1 MKQSYKIYINDI
13 VVILAQHKQ
22 VFNIPKN
29 LKDCLIYN
37 CNKEVDLI
45 KLITAVEIQSIKN
58 NLIIL
63 ANDLEWLKQ
72 AFFSEF
78 KIIKAGGGLVIN
90 ENKEYLL
97 MYRNGKWDLPKGKI
111 ELEEKVKLGACR
123 EIEEETGVKV
133 ESVTKKIGKTY
144 HTYKLKDK
152 WMLKETTWYLMM
164 GSSKSKLKPQK
175 EENIEQVGW
184 YTKLEAK
191 KMIAKN
197 SYPSIVD
204 VFALNI

>member
-1 MKQSYKIYINDI
+1 M
-13 VVILAQHKQ
+13 
-22 VFNIPKN
+22 
-29 LKDCLIYN
+29 IYN
-37 CNKEVDLI
+37 CNKVEELK
-45 KLITAVEIQSIKN
+45 KLIIAVEIQSIKN

-63 ANDLEWLKQ
+63 ANDLDWLKQ

-97 MYRNGKWDLPKGKI
+97 MFRNGKWDLPKGKI
-111 ELEEKVKLGACR
+111 ETDEKVKEGACR

-133 ESVTKKIGKTY
+133 LSVTKKAGKTY

-152 WMLKETTWYLMM
+152 WMLKETTWYIMT
-164 GSSKSKLKPQK
+164 GDIKSKLKPQK

-184 YTKLEAK
+184 YSKLEAK
-191 KMIAKN
+191 KLITKN
-197 SYPSIVD
+197 SYPSIRD
-204 VFALNI
+204 VFSLNI